1 MEGLILL
8 LASQMRGAGAACL
21 LIGRRKLEEIDAE
34 EKHEWFFGVGFLLKE
49 NKAAIKGAAMG

>member
-21 LIGRRKLEEIDAE
+21 LIGMRKLEEIGAE

-49 NKAAIKGAAMG
+49 NGAAMG